1 MAAPESKLTVELDG
15 DAIAAAAARGQQP
28 VLPALVSLARG
39 PSEADPRAWM
49 RGGVWAFDM
58 ERLDALVPLARSAW
72 ADDDDDELFDPRANA
87 PLVVVPLH
95 GFLMRKASGLAALF
109 GARGLVDFQA
119 TLGAIAQA
127 PSVKHVVIDIDS
139 GGGSVYGVHET
150 WAAVRALSQTK
161 DVTAVISGLAASG
174 GYWIASAASQVL
186 ITPSGEA
193 GSIGVFG
200 VHADMSAFWADKG
213 VRHTIVSAGRFKTEA
228 TDLAPLSKDAQAAMQ
243 RRVDAHYS
251 AFVADV
257 AAARGVSTDAVRQ
270 GFGEGRVLA
279 AADAKTAGLVDGIQ
293 SLDETLA
300 TISTALTDQARRS
313 ELQRLRSV

>member
-1 MAAPESKLTVELDG
+1 MATPESKLTVELDG
-15 DAIAAAAARGQQP
+15 DALAAAAASRAQQ
-28 VLPALVSLARG
+28 LPALPAVTSLFR
-39 PSEADPRAWM
+39 PDTDPRAWM
-49 RGGVWAFDM
+49 RGAVWAFDM

-72 ADDDDDELFDPRANA
+72 GDDDDETFDPRTSA

-127 PSVKHVVIDIDS
+127 PNVKHVVLDIDS

-150 WAAVRALSQTK
+150 WAAVRALSQVK
-161 DVTAVISGLAASG
+161 QVTAVISGLAASG
-174 GYWIASAASQVL
+174 GYWIASAASRLV

-200 VHADMSAFWADKG
+200 VHADWSGFWADKG

-243 RRVDAHYS
+243 RRVDAHY
-251 AFVADV
+251 AQFIGDV
-257 AAARGVSTDAVRQ
+257 AAARNVSTDTVRA

-279 AADAKTAGLVDGIQ
+279 ATDAQAAGMVDAIS
-293 SLDETLA
+293 SLDATLGA
-300 TISTALTDQARRS
+300 ITDTLTDQARRS